1 MKSALYVG
9 EVFHQRFRPRR
20 HRLRYRVFQ
29 CLFDLDEIDAMAGKL
44 RLFSRNRF
52 NLFSFHD
59 KDFADRSG
67 APLRAQIEA
76 LMIRAG
82 QEPDGGP
89 IRLLTM
95 PRMLGHVFNPISV
108 WFCHRR
114 DGSLATLIY
123 EVTNTFK
130 ERHSYVIPVTPAHV
144 QAAGPVRADG
154 LSRDP
159 LIRQACDKCF
169 YVSPFMDLDM
179 RYDFTVEPPMER
191 TRVVVAGGDTKGP
204 LIVAAFQGKR
214 CELSDGALARA
225 FLRHPLLTL
234 KVVAGIHVEALWLFL
249 KRIGVRRHVATGG
262 DGVSI
267 VANLDGA
274 TSVSVVAA

>member
-1 MKSALYVG
+1 MKSAIYAG
-9 EVFHQRFRPRR
+9 EVFHERYRPRP
-20 HRLRYRVFQ
+20 HKLRYRVFQ
-29 CLFDLDEIDAMAGKL
+29 CLFDLDELDAMSGKL

-52 NLFSFHD
+52 NLFSFYD
-59 KDFADRSG
+59 RDFGDRTG
-67 APLRAQIEA
+67 KPLRPQIEA
-76 LMIRAG
+76 LMRQAG

-130 ERHSYVIPVTPAHV
+130 ERHSYVIPVP
-144 QAAGPVRADG
+144 QDQERADE
-154 LSRDP
+154 
-159 LIRQACDKCF
+159 IRQSCEKCF

-179 RYDFTVEPPMER
+179 RYDFTVEPPMEG
-191 TRVVVAGGDTKGP
+191 TKVVVAGSNGDGP
-204 LIVAAFQGKR
+204 LIVAAFGGQR
-214 CELSDGALARA
+214 RELSDGALVRA
-225 FLRHPLLTL
+225 FLQHPLLTL

-249 KRIGVRRHVATGG
+249 KRVGVRRHVASGG

-267 VANLDGA
+267 VA
-274 TSVSVVAA
+274 T

>member
-1 MKSALYVG
+1 VKSAIYAG
-9 EVFHQRFRPRR
+9 EVFHQRFRPRA

-29 CLFDLDEIDAMAGKL
+29 CLFDLDEIDAMARRL

-52 NLFSFHD
+52 NLFAFHD
-59 KDFADRSG
+59 RDFGDRSG
-67 APLRAQIEA
+67 NPLRPQVEA
-76 LMIRAG
+76 LMRQAG

-95 PRMLGHVFNPISV
+95 PRMLGHVFNPISL

-130 ERHSYVIPVTPAHV
+130 ERHSYVIPV
-144 QAAGPVRADG
+144 AAGQAREAV
-154 LSRDP
+154 
-159 LIRQACDKCF
+159 IRQACDKEF

-179 RYDFTVEPPMER
+179 RYDFTVEPPME
-191 TRVVVAGGDTKGP
+191 TTKLVVAGGDAHGP
-204 LIVAAFQGKR
+204 LIVAAFSGKR
-214 CELSDGALARA
+214 RELSDGALVRA

-249 KRIGVRRHVATGG
+249 KRIGVRRHVASGG

-267 VANLDGA
+267 VPA
-274 TSVSVVAA
+274 

>member
-1 MKSALYVG
+1 VKSAIYAG
-9 EVFHQRFRPRR
+9 QVFHRRFRPRA
-20 HRLRYRVFQ
+20 HNLRYRIFQ
-29 CLFDLDEIDAMAGKL
+29 CLFDLDEIDDVSRHC

-59 KDFADRSG
+59 RDYGDRSG
-67 APLRAQIEA
+67 APLRPQIEA
-76 LMIRAG
+76 LMRQAG
-82 QEPDGGP
+82 QEPDGGA

-95 PRMLGHVFNPISV
+95 PRMLGHVFNPLSV

-114 DGSLATLIY
+114 DGSLATIVY

-130 ERHSYVIPVTPAHV
+130 ERHSYVIPVAEG
-144 QAAGPVRADG
+144 QGREA
-154 LSRDP
+154 

-169 YVSPFMDLDM
+169 YVSPFMDIDM
-179 RYDFTVEPPMER
+179 RYDFTVEPPADK
-191 TRVVVAGGDTKGP
+191 TRVVVEGGDKAGP
-204 LIVAAFQGKR
+204 LIVAAFQGER
-214 CELSDGALARA
+214 RELDDAALVGA

-249 KRIGVRRHVATGG
+249 KRIGIRRHVATGG

-267 VANLDGA
+267 V
-274 TSVSVVAA
+274 VAA

>member
-1 MKSALYVG
+1 MKSAIYAG
-9 EVFHQRFRPRR
+9 EVFHQRFRPRA

-29 CLFDLDEIDAMAGKL
+29 CLFDLDEIDAMARNL

-52 NLFSFHD
+52 NLFAFHD
-59 KDFADRSG
+59 KDFGDRSG
-67 APLRAQIEA
+67 NPLRPQVEA
-76 LMIRAG
+76 LMRRAG

-95 PRMLGHVFNPISV
+95 PRMLGHVFNPISL
-108 WFCHRR
+108 WLCHRR

-130 ERHSYVIPVTPAHV
+130 ERHSYVIPV
-144 QAAGPVRADG
+144 AAGQAREPV
-154 LSRDP
+154 
-159 LIRQACDKCF
+159 IRQACDKSF

-191 TRVVVAGGDTKGP
+191 AKLVVAGGDAQGP
-204 LIVAAFQGKR
+204 LIVAAFSGKR
-214 CELSDGALARA
+214 RELSDRALANA

-249 KRIGVRRHVATGG
+249 KRIGVRRHVATGE

-267 VANLDGA
+267 VPA
-274 TSVSVVAA
+274 

>member
-1 MKSALYVG
+1 MKSAIYAG
-9 EVFHQRFRPRR
+9 EVFHRRFRPRG
-20 HRLRYRVFQ
+20 HKLRYRMFQ
-29 CLFDLDEIDAMAGKL
+29 CLFDLDEIDRIDGAC
-44 RLFSRNRF
+44 RLFSRNRW

-59 KDFADRSG
+59 RDYADRSG
-67 APLRAQIEA
+67 QPLRPQMEA
-76 LMIRAG
+76 LMRQAG
-82 QEPDGGP
+82 QEPDGGA

-95 PRMLGHVFNPISV
+95 PRMLGHVFNPLSV

-114 DGSLATLIY
+114 DGTLSTIVY

-130 ERHSYVIPVTPAHV
+130 ERHSYVIPVTD
-144 QAAGPVRADG
+144 AGAEG
-154 LSRDP
+154 S
-159 LIRQACDKCF
+159 LIRQACDKAF

-191 TRVVVAGGDTKGP
+191 TRIVVAGGDADGP
-204 LIVAAFQGKR
+204 LIVAAFRGSR
-214 CELSDGALARA
+214 REIGDRALFGA

-249 KRIGVRRHVATGG
+249 KKVGVRRHVAAGG

-267 VANLDGA
+267 VVPA
-274 TSVSVVAA
+274 

>member
-1 MKSALYVG
+1 MTLRSALYPG
-9 EVFHQRFRPRR
+9 TVFHERFRPRV
-20 HRLRYRVFQ
+20 HRLRYRIFQ
-29 CLFDLDEIDAMAGKL
+29 CLFDLDEIDALAGGL

-59 KDFADRSG
+59 RDFGDRSG
-67 APLRAQIEA
+67 GPLRPQIEA
-76 LMIRAG
+76 LMRRAG

-89 IRLLTM
+89 IRLLAM
-95 PRMLGHVFNPISV
+95 PRMLGHVFNPLSV

-114 DGSLATLIY
+114 DGSLATIVY

-130 ERHSYVIPVTPAHV
+130 ERHSYVIPV
-144 QAAGPVRADG
+144 ADG
-154 LSRDP
+154 SSAT
-159 LIRQACDKCF
+159 IRQACDKCF

-179 RYDFTVEPPMER
+179 RYDFTVDPPAER
-191 TRVVVAGGDTKGP
+191 TKVVVAGGDADGP
-204 LIVAAFQGKR
+204 LIVAAFSGTRQDMTDAHLLK
-214 CELSDGALARA
+214 A

-234 KVVAGIHVEALWLFL
+234 KVVAGIHIEALRLFL

-267 VANLDGA
+267 VA
-274 TSVSVVAA
+274 VANPS

>member
-1 MKSALYVG
+1 MKSAIYAG
-9 EVFHQRFRPRR
+9 EVFHQRFRPRA

-29 CLFDLDEIDAMAGKL
+29 CLFDLDEIDAMARRL

-52 NLFSFHD
+52 NLFAFHD
-59 KDFADRSG
+59 RDFGDRSG
-67 APLRAQIEA
+67 NPLRPQVEA
-76 LMIRAG
+76 LMRQAG

-95 PRMLGHVFNPISV
+95 PRMLGHVFNPISL

-130 ERHSYVIPVTPAHV
+130 ERHSYVIPV
-144 QAAGPVRADG
+144 AAGQAREAV
-154 LSRDP
+154 
-159 LIRQACDKCF
+159 IRQACDKEF

-179 RYDFTVEPPMER
+179 RYDFTVEPPMEG
-191 TRVVVAGGDTKGP
+191 TKVVVAGSDGQGP
-204 LIVAAFQGKR
+204 LIVAAFSGKR
-214 CELSDGALARA
+214 RELSDGALVRA

-234 KVVAGIHVEALWLFL
+234 KVVAGIHIEALWLFL
-249 KRIGVRRHVATGG
+249 KRIGVRRHVASGG

-267 VANLDGA
+267 VPA
-274 TSVSVVAA
+274 

>member
-1 MKSALYVG
+1 MKSAIYAG
-9 EVFHQRFRPRR
+9 KVFHARFRPRA
-20 HRLRYRVFQ
+20 HRLRYSVFQ
-29 CLFDLDEIDAMAGKL
+29 CLFDLDELDAMSAKL

-52 NLFSFHD
+52 NLLSFYD
-59 KDFADRSG
+59 KDFGDRSG
-67 APLRAQIEA
+67 APLRAQVEA
-76 LMIRAG
+76 LMRQAG

-130 ERHSYVIPVTPAHV
+130 ERHSYVIPVSADQTW
-144 QAAGPVRADG
+144 AGE
-154 LSRDP
+154 
-159 LIRQACDKCF
+159 IRQACDKCF

-179 RYDFTVEPPMER
+179 RYDFTVEPPMAG
-191 TRVVVAGGDTKGP
+191 TKVVVAGADAQGP
-204 LIVAAFQGKR
+204 LIVASFVGAR
-214 CELSDGALARA
+214 RELSDGALLKA
-225 FLRHPLLTL
+225 FLQHPLLTL

-249 KRIGVRRHVATGG
+249 KRIGVRRHVATKG
-262 DGVSI
+262 DGISI
-267 VANLDGA
+267 VASELAGA
-274 TSVSVVAA
+274 

>member
-1 MKSALYVG
+1 MKSAIYAG
-9 EVFHQRFRPRR
+9 EVFHQRFRPRA

-29 CLFDLDEIDAMAGKL
+29 CLFDLDEIDAMASGL

-52 NLFSFHD
+52 NLFAFHD
-59 KDFADRSG
+59 KDFGDRSG
-67 APLRAQIEA
+67 NPLRPQVEA
-76 LMIRAG
+76 LMRRAG

-95 PRMLGHVFNPISV
+95 PRMLGHVFNPISL
-108 WFCHRR
+108 WLCHRR

-130 ERHSYVIPVTPAHV
+130 ERHSYVIPV
-144 QAAGPVRADG
+144 AAGQARAPV
-154 LSRDP
+154 
-159 LIRQACDKCF
+159 IRQACDKSF

-179 RYDFTVEPPMER
+179 RYDFTVEPPMEHAKL
-191 TRVVVAGGDTKGP
+191 VVAGGDAQGP
-204 LIVAAFQGKR
+204 LIVAAFSGNR
-214 CELSDGALARA
+214 RELSDGALAKA

-267 VANLDGA
+267 VAA
-274 TSVSVVAA
+274 

>member
-1 MKSALYVG
+1 MKSAIYAG
-9 EVFHQRFRPRR
+9 EVFHERFRPRA

-29 CLFDLDEIDAMAGKL
+29 CLFDLDEIDAMAGWL

-52 NLFSFHD
+52 NLFSFYD
-59 KDFADRSG
+59 KDFGDRSG
-67 APLRAQIEA
+67 KPLRPQIEA
-76 LMIRAG
+76 LMRQAG

-89 IRLLTM
+89 IRLLAM
-95 PRMLGHVFNPISV
+95 PRMLGHVFNPLSV

-130 ERHSYVIPVTPAHV
+130 ERHSYVIPVAEG
-144 QAAGPVRADG
+144 QGSAAR
-154 LSRDP
+154 
-159 LIRQACDKCF
+159 IEQACDKCF

-179 RYDFTVEPPMER
+179 RYDFTVEPPMAG
-191 TRVVVAGGDTKGP
+191 TKVVVAGSDGDGP
-204 LIVAAFQGKR
+204 LIVAAFGGGR
-214 CELSDGALARA
+214 RELSDGALIKA
-225 FLRHPLLTL
+225 FLQHPLLTL

-249 KRIGVRRHVATGG
+249 KRIGIRRHVATGG

-267 VANLDGA
+267 VAQELAGA
-274 TSVSVVAA
+274 

>member
-1 MKSALYVG
+1 MKSAIYAG
-9 EVFHQRFRPRR
+9 EVFHQRFRPRV

-29 CLFDLDEIDAMAGKL
+29 CLFDLDELDAIAGKL

-59 KDFADRSG
+59 RDFADRSG
-67 APLRAQIEA
+67 NPLRPQIEA
-76 LMIRAG
+76 LMRRAG

-95 PRMLGHVFNPISV
+95 PRMLGHVFNPLSV

-114 DGSLATLIY
+114 DGTLATMIY

-130 ERHSYVIPVTPAHV
+130 ERHSYVIPVPEGRGKEAV
-144 QAAGPVRADG
+144 
-154 LSRDP
+154 
-159 LIRQACDKCF
+159 IRQACDKNF

-179 RYDFTVEPPMER
+179 RYDITVEPPMESAK
-191 TRVVVAGGDTKGP
+191 VVVAGGDAKGP
-204 LIVAAFQGKR
+204 LIVAAFSGR
-214 CELSDGALARA
+214 RRELSDGALIRA

-234 KVVAGIHVEALWLFL
+234 KVLAGIHVEALWLFL
-249 KRIGVRRHVATGG
+249 KRIGVRRHVASGG

-267 VANLDGA
+267 VAA
-274 TSVSVVAA
+274 

>member
-1 MKSALYVG
+1 MKSAIYAG
-9 EVFHQRFRPRR
+9 EVFHQRFRPRP
-20 HRLRYRVFQ
+20 HRLRYRIFQ
-29 CLFDLDEIDAMAGKL
+29 CLFDLDEIDAMAGRL

-67 APLRAQIEA
+67 TPLRAQVEA
-76 LMIRAG
+76 LMVRAG

-130 ERHSYVIPVTPAHV
+130 ERHSYVIPVTPE
-144 QAAGPVRADG
+144 QAKAGVSDK
-154 LSRDP
+154 
-159 LIRQACDKCF
+159 LIRQACDKSF

-191 TRVVVAGGDTKGP
+191 TRVVVAGGDVKGP

-214 CELSDGALARA
+214 RELSDGALFKA
-225 FLRHPLLTL
+225 FLQHPLLTL

-249 KRIGVRRHVATGG
+249 KRIGVRRHVATAG

-267 VANLDGA
+267 VA
-274 TSVSVVAA
+274 AA

>member
-1 MKSALYVG
+1 VKSGIYAG
-9 EVFHQRFRPRR
+9 EVFHERFRPRA
-20 HRLRYRVFQ
+20 HKLRYRVFQ
-29 CLFDLDEIDAMAGKL
+29 CLFDLDEIDAVAGKS

-59 KDFADRSG
+59 RDFADRSG
-67 APLRAQIEA
+67 APLRPQIEA
-76 LMIRAG
+76 LMARAG
-82 QEPDGGP
+82 QKPDGGP

-114 DGSLATLIY
+114 DGSLSTIVY

-130 ERHSYVIPVTPAHV
+130 ERHSYVIPVEGA
-144 QAAGPVRADG
+144 QDG
-154 LSRDP
+154 T
-159 LIRQACDKCF
+159 IRQACDKSF

-179 RYDFTVEPPMER
+179 RYDFTVDVPGDR
-191 TRVVVAGGDTKGP
+191 TKVVVAGGDAGGP
-204 LIVAAFQGKR
+204 MIVAAFSGER
-214 CELSDGALARA
+214 REISDRAWATA

-234 KVVAGIHVEALWLFL
+234 KVVAGIHIEALWLFL
-249 KRIGVRRHVATGG
+249 KRVGVRRHVATGG

-267 VANLDGA
+267 VMPQ
-274 TSVSVVAA
+274 SAALAAE

>member
-1 MKSALYVG
+1 MKSAIYAG
-9 EVFHQRFRPRR
+9 KVFHQRFRPRV
-20 HRLRYRVFQ
+20 HRLRYSVFQ

-52 NLFSFHD
+52 NLCSFYD
-59 KDFADRSG
+59 KDFGDRSG
-67 APLRAQIEA
+67 RPLRPQIED
-76 LMIRAG
+76 LMRRAG

-95 PRMLGHVFNPISV
+95 PRMLGHVFNPLSV
-108 WFCHRR
+108 WFCHHR

-130 ERHSYVIPVTPAHV
+130 ERHSYVIPVDQG
-144 QAAGPVRADG
+144 QAKTAQI
-154 LSRDP
+154 S
-159 LIRQACDKCF
+159 QACDKCF

-179 RYDFTVEPPMER
+179 RYDFTVEPPMEK
-191 TRVVVAGGDTKGP
+191 TRVVVAGSDAEGS
-204 LIVAAFQGKR
+204 LIVASFAGR
-214 CELSDGALARA
+214 RRELSDGALFRA
-225 FLRHPLLTL
+225 FLEHPLLTL

-249 KRIGVRRHVATGG
+249 KRIGVRRHVATRG

-267 VANLDGA
+267 VAPEP
-274 TSVSVVAA
+274 VSA